1 MREDIKQLLLIGA
14 GPMSVEY
21 AKVLKDLN
29 IDFVVVGRGVK
40 NAKKFAEVIGSK
52 VVSGGVEKFLKSNFL
67 NFERAIV
74 AISEEQLGKITL
86 LLLEYGVK
94 SILVEKPGGLDF
106 DEIRK
111 VGNLALSKKAK
122 VFVAYNRRFY
132 ASIKKA
138 RDLIKKDDG
147 VISIFFDF
155 TELNYKIAPLVRG
168 LGVKENWFLQ
178 NSTHVIDTAFF
189 LAGKPVKIQ
198 SIVSGSLPWHKKGAV
213 FTGSGITNTG
223 ALFSY
228 HANWKGPGRWGI
240 EVVTKKH
247 KLFFRPLEKLQI
259 QKIGSFETE
268 DVVIDD
274 ELDKDFKPG
283 LYREVQSFLGDKK
296 NLCTISEQ
304 VENLK
309 YYQQILEGKN

>member
-1 MREDIKQLLLIGA
+1 MGEDNKLLLVGA
-14 GPMSVEY
+14 GPMAVEY

-106 DEIRK
+106 DEIRI

-304 VENLK
+304 AKNLK
-309 YYQQILEGKN
+309 YYLQILEGRH